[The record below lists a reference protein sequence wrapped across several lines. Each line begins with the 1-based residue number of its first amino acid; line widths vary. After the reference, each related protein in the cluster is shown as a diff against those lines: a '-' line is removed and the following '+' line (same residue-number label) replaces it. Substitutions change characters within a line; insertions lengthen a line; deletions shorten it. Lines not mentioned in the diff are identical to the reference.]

1 MDSRLSALSP
11 QVDDSMDTKVT
22 IKPGYPVVLR
32 SYNPLIET
40 DIRLFL
46 QEIDRQ
52 LGPFLLKSMDRIPIN
67 TLLGEGIRYQI
78 QGGGK
83 RIRAALCATVCEIF
97 CGSYEPALDFA
108 AAIEQLQNFTLIHD
122 DIEDGDFERRGR
134 PSTWKQFGLAHGI
147 NIGDVFASLSAFAI
161 LEADYPPEM
170 KLSLL
175 RLICELSLQV
185 AEGQSLDISLRNND
199 SPTVE
204 AYTECVRK
212 KTGAFFAIATV
223 GGGMI
228 GGADQKSM
236 ESLQEF
242 ALQAGVAFQI
252 KDDLLDLVEGKG
264 RQPGSDVFEGK
275 RTLLVTYAWQ
285 SSSPHERTRLFE
297 ILNKPRA
304 LKTQGEVVWVHDL
317 FRRTKAYE
325 QAERLANQFINQ
337 AMGNLLDL
345 PETPAKYRFIRLSK
359 YLTSRVV

>member
-1 MDSRLSALSP
+1 MGT
-11 QVDDSMDTKVT
+11 MVT
-22 IKPGYPVVLR
+22 IKPGFPIILR

-40 DIRLFL
+40 DIRNFL

-52 LGPFLLKSMDRIPIN
+52 LGPYLLRSMDRIPTN
-67 TLLGEGIRYQI
+67 SLLAEGIRYQI

-97 CGSYEPALDFA
+97 CGSYEPALHFA

-122 DIEDGDFERRGR
+122 DIADGDFERRGR
-134 PSTWKQFGLAHGI
+134 PSTWKRFGLAHGI

-170 KLSLL
+170 KLSLF

-185 AEGQSLDISLRNND
+185 AEGQSLDISLRSND

-204 AYTECVRK
+204 DYIECVRN

-228 GGADQKSM
+228 GGANQQSIN
-236 ESLQEF
+236 SLQEF
-242 ALQAGVAFQI
+242 ALHAGVAFQI
-252 KDDLLDLVEGKG
+252 KDDLLDLVDGKG

-285 SSSPHERTRLFE
+285 ASSPQERTRLFK
-297 ILNKPRA
+297 ILNKPRTS
-304 LKTQGEVVWVHDL
+304 KTPGEVVWVHDL

-325 QAERLANQFINQ
+325 QAERLANQYINK
-337 AMGNLLDL
+337 ALGHLLDL